1 MKALENRF
9 KFWVNLTHDIM
20 KTKIVVNL
28 KHYSIS
34 SGPNA
39 ERFLSSF
46 IGMDIRDDVEVVFAL
61 NPIDLR
67 LASNFPELNFYSQH
81 ADPVQYGAFTGHLS
95 IESLLD
101 LGLDGTLLNHSE
113 RRLDKDTIKKTV
125 DIAHRHDFPAIL
137 CAENLI
143 EAGELSELKPE
154 YIAYEPPELIGGN
167 VSVTSAKPEI
177 ISEVVEKCRESRV
190 PVLVGA
196 GVKSSDDLQKSIEL
210 GAQGVLIAS
219 GIVLSKNPVSSLTS
233 LVEKL

>member
-1 MKALENRF
+1 
-9 KFWVNLTHDIM
+9 M

-46 IGMDIRDDVEVVFAL
+46 IGMDLRDDVEVIFAL

-67 LASNFPELNFYSQH
+67 LAGNFPELSFYSQH
-81 ADPVQYGAFTGHLS
+81 VDPVEYGAFTGHIS

-101 LGLDGTLLNHSE
+101 LGVNGTLLNHSE
-113 RRLDKDTIKKTV
+113 RRLDAAEVKKTI
-125 DIAHRHDFPAIL
+125 DIAHRHNFPAIV
-137 CAENLI
+137 CAESI
-143 EAGELSELKPE
+143 MEAERLAELKPQFV
-154 YIAYEPPELIGGN
+154 AYEPPELIGGD

-177 ISEVVEKCRESRV
+177 ISEVVEKCGEYSV

-196 GVKSSDDLQKSIEL
+196 GVKNSDDLQKSIEL
-210 GAQGVLIAS
+210 GAHGVLIAS
-219 GIVLSKNPVSSLTS
+219 GIVLAKHPVSSLTS
-233 LVEKL
+233 LIENL

>member
-1 MKALENRF
+1 
-9 KFWVNLTHDIM
+9 M

-46 IGMDIRDDVEVVFAL
+46 IGMDIRDDVEVIFAL

-67 LASNFPELNFYSQH
+67 LAGNFPELNFYSQH
-81 ADPVQYGAFTGHLS
+81 VDPVEYGAYTGHLS
-95 IESLLD
+95 IEALLD
-101 LGLDGTLLNHSE
+101 LGINGTLLNHSE
-113 RRLDKDTIKKTV
+113 RRLDNETIRKTV
-125 DIAHRHDFPAIL
+125 DIAHRRSFPAIV
-137 CAENLI
+137 CAENI
-143 EAGELSELKPE
+143 VEAGQLAQLKPQFV
-154 YIAYEPPELIGGN
+154 AYEPPELIGGN

-177 ISEVVEKCRESRV
+177 IGEVVEKCSESNV

-196 GVKSSDDLQKSIEL
+196 GVKNGDDLRKSVEL
-210 GAQGVLIAS
+210 GANGVLIAS
-219 GIVLSKNPVSSLTS
+219 GIVLAKNPVSSLTS